1 MNCPACGRPVAE
13 GKAYCENPACGAVPG
28 TGQRPAQSAGQPNK
42 YVAVKVSLPL
52 TKLVVV
58 LVGAAIF
65 VLIFLW
71 MRPLG

>member
-1 MNCPACGRPVAE
+1 MNCPACGRPVTE
-13 GKAYCENPACGAVPG
+13 GKAYCENPACGAVLSP
-28 TGQRPAQSAGQPNK
+28 GQRPAQSTVPPNK
-42 YVAVKVSLPL
+42 YVAVKVNLPL

-71 MRPLG
+71 MKPLG